1 MNRYPGAD
9 PLLHL
14 FTGTASRQ
22 RLIDSNSATS
32 SSVGNNTQTIKSK
45 EESMLDCRQHA
56 MIAARNH
63 IFSASTMRPIAIA
76 CSRNGVASVLKH
88 FSNPWSHQGSDNTC
102 LPPPPLPP
110 LRHRRPES
118 GLASKAANP
127 ALLQLPPLAEQQE
140 AGGRPVLSAALRQPL
155 TLRRQKRLQHHT
167 PHGCR
172 QGGGQKKIPAAA
184 PKPADLAPPEAADVA
199 PPHGCRRYLSSRKVA
214 ARKTVSSMTNRVTSP
229 QKAPG
234 WKPKVPS
241 TMSPETRT
249 PGIFSFGMP
258 CSRRKQR
265 SGADGAVV

>member
-1 MNRYPGAD
+1 
-9 PLLHL
+9 
-14 FTGTASRQ
+14 
-22 RLIDSNSATS
+22 
-32 SSVGNNTQTIKSK
+32 
-45 EESMLDCRQHA
+45 MLDCRQHA

-155 TLRRQKRLQHHT
+155 TLRHQKWLQHHT
-167 PHGCR
+167 PQLPARWRPEKDSSSSAKAR
-172 QGGGQKKIPAAA
+172 QACAAGSGRCCPASRLPPVLEQQEGGGQ
-184 PKPADLAPPEAADVA
+184 E
-199 PPHGCRRYLSSRKVA
+199 
-214 ARKTVSSMTNRVTSP
+214 
-229 QKAPG
+229 
-234 WKPKVPS
+234 
-241 TMSPETRT
+241 
-249 PGIFSFGMP
+249 
-258 CSRRKQR
+258 
-265 SGADGAVV
+265 DGEQHD